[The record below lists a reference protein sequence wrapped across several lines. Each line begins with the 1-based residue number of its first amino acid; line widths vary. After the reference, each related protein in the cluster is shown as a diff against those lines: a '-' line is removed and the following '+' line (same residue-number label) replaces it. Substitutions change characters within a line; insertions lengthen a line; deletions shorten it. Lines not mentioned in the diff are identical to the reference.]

1 MVEPKGRKR
10 IRAFLWYIF
19 ACLIA
24 VCTIYPFLWMIATS
38 LKPMPEIYARPLDL
52 IPIGATVQNYKDV
65 LNTVPFFLYFKNSL
79 IIASAGVFTNVFF
92 GALAGYGFAKLHIRG
107 KNIMFTI
114 LLSSMMIPGIVTMVP
129 QFVVLRKF
137 PLVGGNDLFGQG
149 GKGFIS
155 TFWAVILTGA
165 VGAYAVFFM
174 RQFFATLPDDLGEA
188 ARIDG
193 CGEFRIFWNVY
204 FPLITPA
211 AVTLGILTFQSGW
224 NSFMW
229 PLIVLNDASKHT
241 IQIGL
246 SLFKNNY
253 VTNYG
258 AMMAGTVF
266 STLPILILFAFAQ
279 RYFIEGIAFSGS
291 KS

>member
-1 MVEPKGRKR
+1 MIEPLRKR
-10 IRAFLWYIF
+10 RIRTIIWYIS

-24 VCTIYPFLWMIATS
+24 VCTIFPFLWMIATS
-38 LKPMPEIYARPLDL
+38 FKPMPEIYSRPLNL
-52 IPIGATVQNYKDV
+52 IPVATTLQNYRDV
-65 LNTVPFFLYFKNSL
+65 LNTVPFLLYFKNSMIL
-79 IIASAGVFTNVFF
+79 ALAGVLSNVLL
-92 GALAGYGFAKLHIRG
+92 GSLAGYGFAKLQIRG
-107 KNIMFTI
+107 KNIVFVL
-114 LLSSMMIPGIVTMVP
+114 LLSSMMIPSIVTMVP

-137 PLVGGNDLFGQG
+137 PLVGGNNIIGQG
-149 GKGFIS
+149 GRGFIN
-155 TFWAVILTGA
+155 TLWAIVLTGG
-165 VGAYAVFFM
+165 VGSYAVFFM
-174 RQFFATLPDDLGEA
+174 RQFFSSLPDDLGEA

-193 CGEFRIFWNVY
+193 SGEFRIFLCVY

-211 AVTLGILTFQSGW
+211 AITLAILTFQSGW
-224 NSFMW
+224 NNFMW

-266 STLPILILFAFAQ
+266 STLPMLILFAFAQ
-279 RYFIEGIAFSGS
+279 RYFIEGIAFSGI

>member
-1 MVEPKGRKR
+1 MVEPAASKKV
-10 IRAFLWYIF
+10 RAIIWYIS

-38 LKPMPEIYARPLDL
+38 LKPMPEIYARPLSL
-52 IPIGATVQNYKDV
+52 FPAAASFQNYKDV

-79 IIASAGVFTNVFF
+79 ILASSGVFTNVFF
-92 GALAGYGFAKLHIRG
+92 GALAGYAFAKLHIRG

-149 GKGFIS
+149 GRGFIN

-193 CGEFRIFWNVY
+193 CGEFRIFLNVY

-266 STLPILILFAFAQ
+266 STIPILILFAFAQ

-291 KS
+291 KT

>member
-1 MVEPKGRKR
+1 MVEPRGQKEF
-10 IRAFLWYIF
+10 RAWVWYIS

-24 VCTIYPFLWMIATS
+24 ICTIYPFLWMVATS
-38 LKPMPEIYARPLDL
+38 LKPMPEIYARPLNL
-52 IPIGATVQNYKDV
+52 IPFEATLENYKQV
-65 LNTVPFFLYFKNSL
+65 LDTVPFFKFFKNSMIL
-79 IIASAGVFTNVFF
+79 TVSGVVTNVFL
-92 GALAGYGFAKLHIRG
+92 GALAGYGFSKLHIRG

-137 PLVGGNDLFGQG
+137 PLVGGNDLFGMG
-149 GKGFIS
+149 GKGFINS
-155 TFWAVILTGA
+155 FWAIILPGA
-165 VGAYAVFFM
+165 AGAYAVFFM
-174 RQFFATLPDDLGEA
+174 RQFFATLPDELGEA

-211 AVTLGILTFQSGW
+211 AITLGILTFQSSW

-229 PLIVLNDASKHT
+229 PLIVLNDADKHT

-266 STLPILILFAFAQ
+266 SSVPILILFAFAQ

>member
-1 MVEPKGRKR
+1 MVEPRGRKEF
-10 IRAFLWYIF
+10 RAWVWYIS

-24 VCTIYPFLWMIATS
+24 ICTIYPFLWMVATS
-38 LKPMPEIYARPLDL
+38 LKPMPEIYARPLNL
-52 IPIGATVQNYKDV
+52 IPFGATLENYKQV
-65 LNTVPFFLYFKNSL
+65 LDTVPFFKFFKNSMIL
-79 IIASAGVFTNVFF
+79 AVSGVVTNVFL
-92 GALAGYGFAKLHIRG
+92 GALAGYGFSKLHIRG

-137 PLVGGNDLFGQG
+137 PLVGGNDLFGMG
-149 GKGFIS
+149 GKGFINS
-155 TFWAVILTGA
+155 FWAIILPGA
-165 VGAYAVFFM
+165 AGAYAVFFM

-211 AVTLGILTFQSGW
+211 AVTLSILTFQAGW

-229 PLIVLNDASKHT
+229 PLIVLNDADKHT

-266 STLPILILFAFAQ
+266 SSVPILILFAFAQ

>member
-1 MVEPKGRKR
+1 M
-10 IRAFLWYIF
+10 
-19 ACLIA
+19 
-24 VCTIYPFLWMIATS
+24 
-38 LKPMPEIYARPLDL
+38 
-52 IPIGATVQNYKDV
+52 
-65 LNTVPFFLYFKNSL
+65 
-79 IIASAGVFTNVFF
+79 
-92 GALAGYGFAKLHIRG
+92 
-107 KNIMFTI
+107 
-114 LLSSMMIPGIVTMVP
+114 
-129 QFVVLRKF
+129 
-137 PLVGGNDLFGQG
+137 
-149 GKGFIS
+149 
-155 TFWAVILTGA
+155 
-165 VGAYAVFFM
+165 GAYAVFFM

-204 FPLITPA
+204 FPLLTPA

-224 NSFMW
+224 NNFMW

-266 STLPILILFAFAQ
+266 STIPILLLFAFAQ

>member
-1 MVEPKGRKR
+1 M
-10 IRAFLWYIF
+10 
-19 ACLIA
+19 
-24 VCTIYPFLWMIATS
+24 
-38 LKPMPEIYARPLDL
+38 
-52 IPIGATVQNYKDV
+52 
-65 LNTVPFFLYFKNSL
+65 
-79 IIASAGVFTNVFF
+79 FF

-107 KNIMFTI
+107 KNIVFTI
-114 LLSSMMIPGIVTMVP
+114 LLSSMMIPSIVTMVP

-137 PLVGGNDLFGQG
+137 PLVGGNNLFGQG
-149 GKGFIS
+149 GKGFIN

-211 AVTLGILTFQSGW
+211 AVTLSILTFQAGW

-266 STLPILILFAFAQ
+266 STIPILILFAFAQ

>member
-1 MVEPKGRKR
+1 MVEKR
-10 IRAFLWYIF
+10 ATKSLRAALWYFF

-24 VCTIYPFLWMIATS
+24 LSTIYPFLWMIATS
-38 LKPMPEIYARPLDL
+38 LKPMVDIYARPLDL
-52 IPIGATVQNYKDV
+52 IPQGATLENYQNV
-65 LNTVPFFLYFKNSL
+65 LNTVPFLLYFRNSMIL
-79 IIASAGVFTNVFF
+79 ALSGVFTNVFF
-92 GALAGYGFAKLHIRG
+92 GALAGYAFAKLKIKG
-107 KNIMFTI
+107 KNIVFTV
-114 LLSSMMIPGIVTMVP
+114 LLASMMIPGIVTMVP

-137 PLVGGNDLFGQG
+137 PLVGGNNFLGQG
-149 GKGFIS
+149 GKGFINS
-155 TFWAVILTGA
+155 FWAVILTGA
-165 VGAYAVFFM
+165 IGTYAVFFM
-174 RQFFATLPDDLGEA
+174 RQFFMTLPDDLGEA

-211 AVTLGILTFQSGW
+211 AVTLAILTFQAGW

-229 PLIVLNDASKHT
+229 PLIVLNDPNKHT

-253 VTNYG
+253 STNYG